1 MTDTEWIF
9 LGIGIGLL
17 IIIILATVIAIK
29 HYSRKNKI
37 KKVSELGNLILKA
50 IGKENITSLK
60 LNRQRL
66 TINIIDADFI
76 DKELLKKA
84 NLRAV
89 VSKKEVKFLIKESE
103 KQLYTFLRK
112 ERKGD

>member
-29 HYSRKNKI
+29 HYSRKNKN
-37 KKVSELGNLILKA
+37 KKVIELGNLILKA
-50 IGKENITSLK
+50 IGKENITSLI

-66 TINIIDADFI
+66 TI
-76 DKELLKKA
+76 KA